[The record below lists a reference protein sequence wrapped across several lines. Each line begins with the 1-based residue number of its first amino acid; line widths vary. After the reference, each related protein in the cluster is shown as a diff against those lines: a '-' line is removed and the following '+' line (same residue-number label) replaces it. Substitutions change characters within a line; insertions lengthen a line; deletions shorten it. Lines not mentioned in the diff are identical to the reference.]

1 MNDTDKNRA
10 RALVNRLLREA
21 GDKAVT
27 GEYKA
32 ALTAVKKAKALDQ
45 ANVYLLALER
55 QIEQMEELAI
65 TGLLG
70 EAQKT
75 DILGS
80 IPGLVDQASHS
91 SSALEKPDAL
101 EASRTETAE
110 EREARI
116 AAGRWLK
123 NQYFQRSHD
132 FVRDGEYDQALQE
145 LRKIFSIDDQD
156 KIAREF
162 ELKIM
167 QMLELRRRQPLVA
180 RADAVRQQPPQV
192 SPPELSGPVAPAGEQ
207 TADPATAQTVIPAKK
222 GHGVLIAV
230 IVTVIVITLAAVY
243 FWNRHKAAPAVP
255 RIQDAVQEKTEDAPI
270 YPVPPAQVPADSTT
284 RDSSITQ

>member
-1 MNDTDKNRA
+1 MNDTDKHRA
-10 RALVNRLLREA
+10 QALVNRLLREA
-21 GDKAVT
+21 GDKAAT

-70 EAQKT
+70 DAQKT

-80 IPGLVDQASHS
+80 IPALVDQASQS

-101 EASRTETAE
+101 EASRTETPSE
-110 EREARI
+110 HEARI

-132 FVRDGEYDQALQE
+132 FVREGEYDQALQE

-167 QMLELRRRQPLVA
+167 QMLELRRRQPLIS
-180 RADAVRQQPPQV
+180 RADEVRQQSSQNLPSETAGLGTPAAGQTA
-192 SPPELSGPVAPAGEQ
+192 APATEQ
-207 TADPATAQTVIPAKK
+207 TLVRVKK
-222 GHGVLIAV
+222 SHGVLIAV
-230 IVTVIVITLAAVY
+230 IVTLMIVALAAVY
-243 FWNRHKAAPAVP
+243 FWNRHKAPPAVP

-270 YPVPPAQVPADSTT
+270 YPVPAAQVPADTT
-284 RDSSITQ
+284 ARDSAAAQ